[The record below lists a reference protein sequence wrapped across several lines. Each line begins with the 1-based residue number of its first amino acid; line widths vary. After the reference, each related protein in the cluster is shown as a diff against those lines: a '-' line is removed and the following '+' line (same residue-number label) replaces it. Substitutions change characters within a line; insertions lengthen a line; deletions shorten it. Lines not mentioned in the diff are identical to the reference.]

1 MEKQKLVLGLAPT
14 RRDTR
19 DFPLHFAHK
28 RKAEVEAM
36 VRDIAATYR
45 VEVVNI
51 DFLNDEGLLIYPEDA
66 PKVAAHFQEYH
77 VDAVM
82 VPHVNFGAEE
92 AVAILGKLVG
102 KPLLL
107 WGPRDEAPPPS
118 GPRQTDTQCGLFA
131 TGMVLNRYR
140 VPFTYLENCWL
151 DDKKFSDG
159 LIRFF
164 RTASVVKAFR
174 GLRIG
179 QISVR
184 PRTFL
189 TVKVNENQ
197 LLERFGIEIV
207 TIDYTEMAAEIQ
219 RMLREKPT
227 SMREIQAALLQNY
240 DTAQMEPE
248 AVEKLATME
257 AAILGLAEKYGLTCL
272 ASECWRTFS
281 VPFGI
286 MPCAGFAD
294 LTERGLPVA
303 CECDIHGAISS
314 CLLAAASQWEQA
326 TFLADMTIRHPTND
340 NAELL
345 WHCGPCPVSMSKQGS
360 VPRME
365 QCLGQFPLERGDVT
379 VCRFGETEG
388 EYKLFIGEGRSVE
401 GPETNGNYLWLET
414 CDWPQWEEKLVKG
427 PYIHH
432 ISVAFGTWGS
442 VLREACGYL
451 GIAADMAP

>member
-1 MEKQKLVLGLAPT
+1 M
-14 RRDTR
+14 
-19 DFPLHFAHK
+19 
-28 RKAEVEAM
+28 
-36 VRDIAATYR
+36 
-45 VEVVNI
+45 
-51 DFLNDEGLLIYPEDA
+51 
-66 PKVAAHFQEYH
+66 
-77 VDAVM
+77 
-82 VPHVNFGAEE
+82 
-92 AVAILGKLVG
+92 
-102 KPLLL
+102 
-107 WGPRDEAPPPS
+107 
-118 GPRQTDTQCGLFA
+118 
-131 TGMVLNRYR
+131 
-140 VPFTYLENCWL
+140 
-151 DDKKFSDG
+151 
-159 LIRFF
+159 
-164 RTASVVKAFR
+164 
-174 GLRIG
+174 
-179 QISVR
+179 
-184 PRTFL
+184 
-189 TVKVNENQ
+189 
-197 LLERFGIEIV
+197 
-207 TIDYTEMAAEIQ
+207 
-219 RMLREKPT
+219 
-227 SMREIQAALLQNY
+227 LQNY

-248 AVEKLATME
+248 AVEKLAAME